1 MESFF
6 DIFAIP
12 IGYIFQGLSYVF
24 GNNFALLMLMLTFVV
39 NFCMLPLTIRSQR
52 STAKQ
57 QMLRPKL
64 DALKKKYGENMTQQ
78 EKMEFQKE
86 QQELYQKEGVSMTGG
101 CLPMLIRLPFLMAVY
116 SVIREPKNYVGDA
129 NLSFD
134 LFGINLGKTPEFS
147 LNFAE
152 LTGDQLLLWLIPLFA
167 FSAQMFTSIISLRIQ
182 KKLNPDQ
189 PNMAGMMLTMP
200 IISLIMGFSFN
211 AAIGLYWGFSSLVGG
226 IIQAVIQVVYSP
238 AKLLA
243 RDQAKFIAERL
254 RVEKAKENKA

>member
-1 MESFF
+1 MDSFF

-12 IGYIFQGLSYVF
+12 VGYIFKGLSYIF
-24 GNNFALLMLMLTFVV
+24 GNDFTLLMLMLTIVV
-39 NFCMLPLTIRSQR
+39 NVCMLPLTIKSQR

-64 DALKKKYGENMTQQ
+64 DALKKKYGENMSQQ
-78 EKMEFQKE
+78 DKMEFQKA

-101 CLPMLIRLPFLMAVY
+101 CLPTLIRLPFIIAVY
-116 SVIREPKNYVGDA
+116 RVIQNPGEYIDKVNFNFLGI
-129 NLSFD
+129 D
-134 LFGINLGKTPEFS
+134 LTKTPEFS

-152 LTGDQLLLWLIPLFA
+152 LSGEQLLLWLVPVFA
-167 FSAQMFTSIISLRIQ
+167 FSAQMFTSIVSLRIQ

-200 IISLIMGFSFN
+200 IISLIMGFSFQ
-211 AAIGLYWGFSSLVGG
+211 AAVGLYWGFSSLIGG
-226 IIQAVIQVVYSP
+226 ILQSIVQVVYSP

-243 RDQAKFIAERL
+243 RDQAKFVSIRYKE
-254 RVEKAKENKA
+254 EKAKENKA